1 MRVEIAGGGITGLAL
16 HHFLERRGVD
26 SMVREVAL
34 RPGGVVESDCVRGRV
49 LDFGPQRTRLTP
61 AIEDVV
67 DALGIRDRI
76 LRAPDLSVFVY
87 HAGALRR
94 VPRTIRGAIT
104 TDLLSWRGKFR
115 ALLEPVRGLPQAG
128 ETVEEY
134 LMRAFGREVACRL
147 GGPLYAGLYA
157 SDPDDMPV
165 EHSLAKALDR
175 FGVTR
180 SVLETAL
187 RSRLGR
193 RDPPPVISFEE
204 GMEVLPR
211 ALYRRHRDSVRLGD
225 PIVEIHPSQDGW
237 RVLSESGDWV
247 ADAVVLTTPA
257 YASAEILD
265 GIDGES
271 ARALASL
278 TYNPLAIV
286 HLCADTDFNGAGY
299 QVSLDADLVTRGV
312 TCNDSLFG
320 RDGVYTCYLG
330 GASRPAV
337 VEWPPEQLGR
347 RAAQEFETVTGCPA
361 RVLSVR
367 RLPKAMPAYDTS
379 WDALEAVSTPEG
391 IHLCASYESR
401 AGIPGRIRAAKRLAA
416 TLAGESDV
424 DQ

>member
-16 HHFLERRGVD
+16 HYFLERQGVD
-26 SMVREVAL
+26 STVREVAN
-34 RPGGVVESDCVRGRV
+34 RPGGVVESDCVEGRV
-49 LDFGPQRTRLTP
+49 IDFGPQRTRLTP

-67 DALGIRDRI
+67 DALGIRDRL
-76 LRAPDLSVFVY
+76 LRAPDLPLFVY

-115 ALLEPVRGLPQAG
+115 ALLEPARGLPQAG

-134 LMRAFGREVACRL
+134 LTRAFGREVARRL

-165 EHSLAKALDR
+165 EHSLATALDR

-180 SVLETAL
+180 SVLKTAL
-187 RSRLGR
+187 RSRLHR
-193 RDPPPVISFEE
+193 RDPPPVVSFEE
-204 GMEVLPR
+204 GMEALPR
-211 ALYRRHRDSVRLGD
+211 AIYRRHRDSVRLGD
-225 PIVEIHPSQDGW
+225 PIVELRPSQDGW
-237 RVLSESGDWV
+237 RVLSESSDRF

-257 YASAEILD
+257 YASAEILE
-265 GIDGES
+265 GVDGES

-278 TYNPLAIV
+278 TYNPLAVV
-286 HLCADTDFNGAGY
+286 HLRADTDLDAAGY

-312 TCNDSLFG
+312 TYNDSLFG

-330 GASRPAV
+330 GATRQAV
-337 VEWPPEQLGR
+337 VEWAPDRLGR
-347 RAAQEFETVTGCPA
+347 KAAREFETVTGCPA

-367 RLPKAMPAYDTS
+367 RFPRAMPAYDTS
-379 WDALEAVSTPEG
+379 WDALEAVSTPDG
-391 IHLCASYESR
+391 VHLCASYESR

-416 TLAGESDV
+416 RLAGESDV
-424 DQ
+424 DR